1 MVSSDALIAQRTDT
15 IRSWF
20 KQHPEVFWYVLLGI
34 LALFAFTIR
43 TSNVENLKDIT
54 TNDWTLGPDLDPFL
68 FVRWATEI
76 VETGSL
82 ASLDTMRSVPLG
94 FQTTGELLGI
104 TYGIVYFHKLLAFL
118 GLSSSVTY
126 SAILF
131 PAFLFFLTL
140 IVFFFLIREA
150 TKDHFTPFLSHL
162 TALVSTFF
170 LSVIP
175 VLVPRTVAG
184 IPEKEAG
191 GFLLLFLALLFF
203 IRSWNVSSFTK
214 QYGYALLAGIS
225 SALMSYTW
233 GGSAYIF
240 YTVGGTIFVTFLLG
254 ALTPQRRNAALI
266 WLLVGTFGIL
276 PFTSR
281 FSFID
286 TLSSTSFLIAAF
298 GIFGSYAADY
308 CTKHTTLIPP
318 QLKRLTPELQVLALC
333 IGLGVLALIID
344 FLLLSNT
351 SFLTDRLYQ
360 IYKVLIAPVSDRL
373 NVTVAENRQP
383 FFTEWVGNFG
393 PYLKNIPLFFW
404 LGMFGFGAYLLST
417 ARTYVTRTKVMFV
430 ASFLFLVLALAL
442 SRYDASSM
450 FNGTNTIS
458 LLMSGAGFLG
468 VLYAGY
474 DLYKREQFSSLASI
488 PSSFWILF
496 IFFLLSII
504 SARGAV
510 RLVMVLAPA
519 LAFFGA
525 FGLVWMGEKAH
536 RAGIQSLI
544 TFGALLIILAGGWTG
559 LVLFQQTQATAQG
572 YIPSEYT
579 HQWQEAMSWV
589 RENTPAS
596 AVFGHWWD
604 YGYWVQSIGKR
615 ATPLDGGNIFPYWN
629 HLMGRYAL
637 TGTSSKEA
645 AEFLCTH
652 KVTHFLID
660 PTDIGKYGAYASIG
674 SNHEYDRR
682 SFIPTFFRD
691 PAQQKETKNGTIFLY
706 TIGGGI
712 PLDQDIVYNL
722 NGTELFLPEGGAG
735 IVGFKVEFTKEG
747 TIAKQPFAVIIYQ
760 GKQYELPLKY
770 AAQANS
776 PSSSFSSGVDAG
788 IFIYPRLQ
796 AQNNNAGMD
805 PKGTL
810 LYLSPRVVHSRVAEL
825 YLFGKEDAYFTLVH
839 AQDDRIISFIKQQNQ
854 NLSLSFVQDD
864 VYPGARGNSFAGPIK
879 IWKVSCNGVQTNSAF
894 LETVY
899 PQDLVQS

>member
-1 MVSSDALIAQRTDT
+1 MGSSDTLIAQRTDT
-15 IRSWF
+15 IRTWI
-20 KQHPEVFWYVLLGI
+20 KQHPQLLWYLAVLI
-34 LALFAFTIR
+34 VALSAFTIR

-82 ASLDTMRSVPLG
+82 APLDSTRSVPLG

-104 TYGIVYFHKLLAFL
+104 TYGIVYFHKLLALL
-118 GLSSSVTY
+118 GLSTSVTY

-131 PAFLFFLTL
+131 PAFLFFLSL
-140 IVFFFLIREA
+140 IVFFFLVREA
-150 TKDHFTPFLSHL
+150 TKESVSPFASHL
-162 TALVSTFF
+162 TAF
-170 LSVIP
+170 LSTLFLSLIP

-191 GFLLLFLALLFF
+191 GFLLLFLAFYLFL
-203 IRSWNVSSFTK
+203 RSWHAQTLKK
-214 QYGYALLAGIS
+214 QYFYALLAGIS

-240 YTVGGTIFVTFLLG
+240 YTLGGTIFVTFVLG
-254 ALTPQRRNAALI
+254 ALTPSRRMSALI

-286 TLSSTSFLIAAF
+286 TVGTTSFLIAAF
-298 GIFGSYAADY
+298 GILGSFGADY
-308 CTKHTTLIPP
+308 CKKNDTFVPAF
-318 QLKRLTPELQVLALC
+318 LKKVTPELQVLALC
-333 IGLGVLALIID
+333 IGLGICALLID
-344 FLLLSNT
+344 FLFLSNT
-351 SFLTDRLYQ
+351 SFLTDRFYQ
-360 IYKVLIAPVSDRL
+360 IYKILIAPVSDRL

-393 PYLKNIPLFFW
+393 PYFKNIPLFFW
-404 LGMFGFGAYLLST
+404 LGIFGFGTYLLT
-417 ARTYVTRTKVMFV
+417 TTRTSIMRTKVLFV
-430 ASFLFLVLALAL
+430 SSFLFLVLALAL
-442 SRYDASSM
+442 SRYDASSI
-450 FNGTNTIS
+450 FNGTNTLS
-458 LLMSGAGFLG
+458 LLLSAAGFLG

-474 DLYKREQFSSLASI
+474 DIYLRERFTSLSI
-488 PSSFWILF
+488 LPASFWLMFIL
-496 IFFLLSII
+496 FLLSII

-510 RLVMVLAPA
+510 RLVMVLAPS
-519 LAFFGA
+519 LAFFVG
-525 FGLVWMGEKAH
+525 FGLVWIGERAYH
-536 RAGIQSLI
+536 AGIRSFI
-544 TFGALLIILAGGWTG
+544 AFGALLILLLGAWAGV
-559 LVLFQQTQATAQG
+559 VLYQQTQAIAQG

-579 HQWQEAMSWV
+579 RQWQEAMSWV
-589 RENTPAS
+589 RENTPSS

-615 ATPLDGGNIFPYWN
+615 ATPLDGGNVIPYWN

-660 PTDIGKYGAYASIG
+660 PTDIGKYGAYARIG
-674 SNHEYDRR
+674 SNKEYDRR

-691 PAQQKETKNGTIFLY
+691 PAQQKETKNGTVFLY
-706 TIGGGI
+706 TTGGGI
-712 PLDQDIVYNL
+712 PLDQDIIYTL
-722 NGTELFLPEGGAG
+722 NGTEVFLPEGGAG

-747 TIAKQPFAVIIYQ
+747 ALIKQPLVVIIYQ
-760 GKQYELPLKY
+760 GKQYELPLQY
-770 AAQANS
+770 AGQANT
-776 PSSSFSSGVDAG
+776 PLTSFVSGIDAG
-788 IFIYPRLQ
+788 IFIYPHLQ
-796 AQNNNAGMD
+796 AQNNNAGID

-825 YLFGKEDAYFTLVH
+825 YLFGKEDAYFTLAH
-839 AQDDRIISFIKQQNQ
+839 TQNDRVVSFITQQNQ

-864 VYPGARGNSFAGPIK
+864 VYPGARGNAFAGPIK
-879 IWKVSCNGVQTNSAF
+879 IWNVNCKGVETNPAF
-894 LETVY
+894 LETTY
-899 PQDLVQS
+899 PQELVRQ